1 MVPIS
6 AALDL
11 PHALVEWATVLI
23 VTSEGDRRCKLPPHQ
38 RALVALVH
46 QRRHDALA
54 QLAAGFRIGIAT
66 VYRCIHEAVDALAA
80 PAPDPAEAM
89 QTAQAKAFVILDGTL
104 LPIDRTAADTPYR
117 SGKVR
122 GALGP
127 LDVRRRGYR
136 RERALTR
143 RSSTALPNRRADDD
157 ALGRGGEAY
166 QASFTGSRGCSRS
179 VRPRS
184 G

>member
-1 MVPIS
+1 LVPHS

-23 VTSEGDRRCKLPPHQ
+23 VTREGARRCKLPPACPGRPGVPASARHP
-38 RALVALVH
+38 RPA
-46 QRRHDALA
+46 RRRVPHRHRDGVPLHT
-54 QLAAGFRIGIAT
+54 R
-66 VYRCIHEAVDALAA
+66 AVDVLAA

-89 QTAQAKAFVILDGTL
+89 QTAHAKAFVILDGTL
-104 LPIDRTAADTPYR
+104 LPIDRTAADTPYC

-122 GALGP
+122 GAVGL
-127 LDVRRRGYR
+127 LDVRRRGHR
-136 RERALTR
+136 RGQALTR

-157 ALGRGGEAY
+157 APGRGGEAY